1 MDKGD
6 KKQKSGKVRNKGV
19 ENAIGFSFCLFR
31 DISNKNSEA
40 KDLPA
45 YADVIYFLTPGT
57 LLL

>member
-1 MDKGD
+1 M
-6 KKQKSGKVRNKGV
+6 QQ
-19 ENAIGFSFCLFR
+19 AFLFCLFR